1 MKMCFRRFNVS
12 AQQQAANPDQEYG
25 ACDNKLTWL
34 PPCMRGLGAYQAR
47 GGGGRADRRN
57 RFDPGCNNE
66 FYAVYLERVSES
78 RGGPGLGVQLR
89 PARAPAPP
97 ASAMMPSAILRLAIV
112 VLAAAYGTSHPLDEP
127 ATSLGRRALRQ
138 HPCFAVPGKL
148 DSGSLGPNSGLLSR
162 STCAMQRLPGLYTR
176 HITVR
181 MSRMAQQDGDTAA
194 EDLGRSMF
202 FQMKWVPAPRLGTG
216 RSPARSARH

>member
-1 MKMCFRRFNVS
+1 MKMCFRRCKVS
-12 AQQQAANPDQEYG
+12 AQQQAANPAREYC
-25 ACDNKLTWL
+25 ACDNKRTWL

-47 GGGGRADRRN
+47 GGGG
-57 RFDPGCNNE
+57 PSGSYCNNE
-66 FYAVYLERVSES
+66 FYAVYLERVSEP

-89 PARAPAPP
+89 PARAPAIS

-112 VLAAAYGTSHPLDEP
+112 VLAAAYGTSHPLGEP

-162 STCAMQRLPGLYTR
+162 STCAVQRLPGLYTR
-176 HITVR
+176 HVTARV
-181 MSRMAQQDGDTAA
+181 SRMAQQDGDTAA

-202 FQMKWVPAPRLGTG
+202 FQIKWVPAPRLGTR
-216 RSPARSARH
+216 RSPAPSARH